1 MKNKVELILTSG
13 DGGAGCVSFRK
24 EKFVSRGGP
33 DGGDGGDGGDVV
45 LIPDKNMYDLDCF
58 YDLQKFKAS
67 SGEPGGKKN
76 KNGRRG
82 NDLEITLPYNCEIK
96 TKDRN
101 LILNKNYLLI
111 KGGEKGRGN
120 VKFKSSINQEPL
132 LAEYGEKGTIMKIEI
147 KSNNFPEIAII
158 GESNSGKSW
167 LLNNL
172 TDSKTK
178 EADYLFTTQKPFV
191 AQLKNDIKEVKIIE
205 IPDFFNFEKAEKFIP
220 LLKDMKVIL
229 ITVPKKNVYTDYIE
243 KKLVKLKGKIA
254 NTCKLISM
262 EIWSNNNELNHKNLY
277 ANYNKQNFMEVKKDL
292 LNTQKREHN
301 LTYNNEEYTHNP
313 RIINQNKLYT
323 YFSKTNTIN
332 VLDDEIIRIAKG
344 SNLNK
349 PETQFQFHNV
359 LNKKG
364 FFKQIENDQI
374 KKGATIKFENI
385 ELEYK

>member
-1 MKNKVELILTSG
+1 MKV
-13 DGGAGCVSFRK
+13 
-24 EKFVSRGGP
+24 
-33 DGGDGGDGGDVV
+33 
-45 LIPDKNMYDLDCF
+45 
-58 YDLQKFKAS
+58 
-67 SGEPGGKKN
+67 
-76 KNGRRG
+76 
-82 NDLEITLPYNCEIK
+82 
-96 TKDRN
+96 
-101 LILNKNYLLI
+101 
-111 KGGEKGRGN
+111 
-120 VKFKSSINQEPL
+120 
-132 LAEYGEKGTIMKIEI
+132 EI

-167 LLNNL
+167 LLNKL
-172 TDSKTK
+172 TDSKIK
-178 EADYLFTTQKPFV
+178 EADYPFTTQKPFV

-205 IPDFFNFEKAEKFIP
+205 IPDFFNFEKAQKFIP

-229 ITVPKKNVYTDYIE
+229 ITVPKKNEYTDYIE

-254 NTCKLISM
+254 NTCKIIIM
-262 EIWSNNNELNHKNLY
+262 EMWSNNNKLNHKNLY

-292 LNTQKREHN
+292 LNTQIREHN
-301 LTYNNEEYTHNP
+301 LTDNNEEYTHNP
-313 RIINQNKLYT
+313 RIINQNKLYS

-364 FFKQIENDQI
+364 FFKQIENDRI

>member
-1 MKNKVELILTSG
+1 MKNKIKLILISG

-58 YDLQKFKAS
+58 YDQQIFRAS

-76 KNGRRG
+76 KNGKRG
-82 NDLEITLPYNCEIK
+82 NDLELTLPYNCEIRSK
-96 TKDRN
+96 NKKF
-101 LILNKNYLLI
+101 ILSEKHTFI
-111 KGGEKGRGN
+111 KGGNKGKGN
-120 VKFKSSINQEPL
+120 IKFKSSINQEPL
-132 LAEYGEKGTIMKIEI
+132 LAEYGEKGATIKVEI

-158 GESNSGKSW
+158 GETNSGKSW
-167 LLNNL
+167 LLNKL
-172 TDSKTK
+172 TQSKTK
-178 EADYLFTTQKPFV
+178 EADYVFTTQKPFV
-191 AQLKNDIKEVKIIE
+191 AQLKNNINEVKIIE
-205 IPDFFNFEKAEKFIP
+205 VPDFFNIEKAEKFIP
-220 LLKDMKVIL
+220 LLKTMKIIL
-229 ITVPKKNVYTDYIE
+229 ITVPKNCVDNDYIE
-243 KKLVKLKGKIA
+243 KKLDRLKGKIG

-262 EIWSNNNELNHKNLY
+262 EIWHENNRINYKNLY
-277 ANYNKQNFMEVKKDL
+277 SKYNKNNYMEVKEDL
-292 LNTQKREHN
+292 FITQEIKKPPVKSDQN
-301 LTYNNEEYTHNP
+301 YTHNP
-313 RIINQNKLYT
+313 RILNQNKLYS
-323 YFSKTNTIN
+323 YLSKTNTIN

-364 FFKQIENDQI
+364 FFKQIQNDQI